1 MKLTRK
7 ISFIAILFFITTMF
21 YNFIPITAYADNLNQ
36 NDFNYQITINN
47 QPLKNGDS
55 ININNNS
62 KVTFKIDFERNGTLT
77 AGDKLVFTLPKVFKD
92 LKVLKYPDYCFG
104 KPIIKGNTLTLVANG
119 NITHVVNGYFSA
131 EATFNDTSNK
141 SKVDTPI
148 NINGKAQ
155 IIHINVP
162 NATPNPGDTD
172 SGKTDSGSGTGQGN
186 IVHINKTV
194 NGQHGF
200 NINNLNSSNNTFNF
214 KVEIN
219 THGING
225 ESTFKDNML
234 AAFQLVKGSLSIY
247 KVTPNGNVNVTNKF
261 LKYSTINNTSIEIK
275 NIPQNENYIIYY
287 KGTIPLKYANNFTNR
302 YGFAQNN
309 ATLNQYSSSVFGT
322 FRVDKISE
330 VTSNTIKGFFSKTV
344 NNQFYSNVGDIKT
357 YTLNVNPQNYLIKSG
372 AIIKDKMP
380 EGLELNSF
388 VGANMANS
396 TNQFIP
402 YNFKICEITKDGTY
416 KVLNP
421 SYNPMSES
429 QSGSVDGVITLNYQT
444 NELTIQFNKDT
455 TECFALSYTAK
466 VDKLLNKITNTA
478 EMSVDNLTTKSSS
491 TINFSS
497 NSGLIQ
503 VWKTVGANDNDQGNI
518 SYIYPGQSNDV
529 LYELHVQAYGIYPA
543 NYLNLEDDLPVGVIL
558 KSIEV
563 PKGFSYKIDGN
574 KIYVQN
580 DTIINSKISSETK
593 VIKIECS
600 LKDVPDGT
608 TTYNSL
614 KYNNNVVSTVQTKKG
629 YAFSA
634 IKAAKNSQTSNKI
647 TLQGAV
653 YGVYNSDGKL
663 LYKVTSGEN
672 GEIHGNINSTGNYYL
687 QELQAPKGYLVNN
700 TPIPFSIEK
709 SNIGTTL
716 NLGYIY
722 DSKIP
727 TNGGFTIQK
736 LSSNGAKLEGAEFTV
751 TGPDGFKRVVTT
763 NTDGIVKLT
772 DIPLG
777 TYTIKETKAPLG
789 YSLNPNIQS
798 FTINA
803 ENATKENEV
812 TFKDTQILGDLQII
826 KTNSTGS
833 KNLQGAEFDVSGPNG
848 FNKIATTNTDGV
860 ANLNNL
866 PWGTYTVKEIKAPLG
881 YNLNNES
888 QTVQVT
894 SASVGQIQSLT
905 FKDTQTLG
913 KLNITKTGK
922 DGVKLQGAEFT
933 VTGSNGFNKVVT
945 TNTEGVASL
954 NNLQWGTY
962 TIKETK
968 APQGYELNNKAQ
980 TITINSEDASQVQDL
995 TFNDSQ
1001 ILGQLSIL
1009 KTGANGYRLPGAEFK
1024 VIGQNGFNKV
1034 VTTNREGIAT
1044 LNNLQW
1050 GTYTVQEIKAPKGYN
1065 LNNKPQTVV
1074 INSNDVSKANNLTF
1088 VDSEVLGNLTIEKL
1102 NESGYKLAGAEFNIS
1117 GPNGFNRVVTTNTEG
1132 VASLNN
1138 LQWGTYTIKEI
1149 KAPQGYEL
1157 NNKTQ
1162 TISIDSNNVI
1172 STQNLKFADVRL
1184 NGSIKV
1190 TKLGKDGVK
1199 LSGAEFTITGA
1210 NNFRKVI
1217 TTDING
1223 VATLNNLPW
1232 GNYTIKETK
1241 APQGYKLSNK
1251 TQTVTINSNDVSQ
1264 IQSITFNDTQIL
1276 GKLNITK
1283 TGKNSV
1289 KLQGAEFTVTGP
1301 NGFSKVV
1308 TTNNE
1313 GVASLDNLQWGTY
1326 TIKETKAPLGYK
1338 LSDKAQIITINSN
1351 DVLQVQGVTF
1361 NDTQILGKLNITKTG
1376 KGGVKLKGA
1385 EFTVSGPNGFKEVVT
1400 TNKNGVATLENL
1412 QWGTYKVQETKAPVG
1427 YNLNNEVKTVQV
1439 TNASVGQVQS
1449 LTFNDT
1455 QILGKLNITKI
1466 GKDGVKLKGAE
1477 FTVSGPNGFKEVVT
1491 TNKDGVASL
1500 ENLQW
1505 GTYKVQETKAPK
1517 GYKLNENTQSVVINS
1532 NDVSN
1537 IQNITIVDGQ
1547 ETGSLTITKEGPNKE
1562 KLAGAVFEITGLNGF
1577 ERKVTTGDNGS
1588 ISLSGLPWGT
1598 YTVKEVKAPQGYE
1611 LNYKSQTVNINAK
1624 NVNLTQGLTFTDI
1637 RLNGSIK
1644 VTKLS
1649 KDGVKLSGAEFT
1661 ITGENNFKKV
1671 ITTDINGIATLN
1683 NLPWGTY
1690 TIKETKAPLG
1700 YTLSD
1705 KTQYVTINSEDV
1717 SQLQSLTFNDTQIL
1731 GKLNITKT
1739 GKDGVK
1745 LEGAE
1750 FTVSG
1755 PNGFKEVVTT
1765 DKNGVAAL
1773 DNLQWGIYKV
1783 QETKAPEGYNL
1794 NNEVKT
1800 VQVTNASVGQV
1811 QSLTFNDIQV
1821 LGKLNIIKTGKDGV
1835 KLEGAKFD
1843 VTGPN
1848 GFNKIVTTNK
1858 DGVASLDSLQW
1869 GTYTVKEVKAPQGYL
1884 LDSSSKI
1891 ININST
1897 DVEKIQS
1904 LSFEDVRMT
1913 GNLEV
1918 TKLGKDGVKLAG
1930 AEFQV
1935 TGENNFNKAI
1945 ITNKNGIASLNNL
1958 PWGTYE
1964 VKEIK
1969 APLGYK
1975 LSDKTQSVTIN
1986 STDVTHVQSL
1996 TFNDTQILGELSI
2009 IKTGKDGIRLE
2020 GAKFYI
2026 TGPNGFNKI
2035 VTTNK
2040 NGIAI
2045 LDNLQWGTYSVKEIK
2060 APEGYNLNDKVQNIQ
2075 VTNEN
2080 VGNIQSLTFNDTQIL
2095 GKITIT
2101 KIGKEG
2107 VKLEGAK
2114 FKVTGPNGFN
2124 KIVTTNIDGIASLD
2138 NLQWGTYS
2146 IKEVKAPQNYSLN
2159 NKVFNITINS
2169 KDAYQFLSI
2178 KDKLNSTNTITSY
2191 NNKNNNNSKSIAK
2204 ENNINKLNNIK
2215 NEITSYNNKN
2225 NKIENVDAKNS
2236 SKTNIENNN
2245 SQSNTESPK
2254 TGDASELPLIILLG
2268 FAIATLILINRRKI
2282 LNNKK

>member
-1 MKLTRK
+1 M
-7 ISFIAILFFITTMF
+7 
-21 YNFIPITAYADNLNQ
+21 
-36 NDFNYQITINN
+36 
-47 QPLKNGDS
+47 
-55 ININNNS
+55 
-62 KVTFKIDFERNGTLT
+62 
-77 AGDKLVFTLPKVFKD
+77 PKVFKD

-478 EMSVDNLTTKSSS
+478 EMSVDNLTTKSSR

-1138 LQWGTYTIKEI
+1138 LQWGTYTIKETKAPQGYELNNKTQTITINSNNTSNLNEIVFKDSKILGSLQITKTNENGKEKLAGAEFNISGPNGFNRVVTTNTEGVASLNNLQWGTYTIKEI

-1283 TGKNSV
+1283 TGKNSF

-1361 NDTQILGKLNITKTG
+1361 NDSQILGQLNIIKTG
-1376 KGGVKLKGA
+1376 KDGVKLAGA
-1385 EFTVSGPNGFKEVVT
+1385 KFKVTGQNGFNEIVT
-1400 TNKNGVATLENL
+1400 TNKEGLAALSNL
-1412 QWGTYKVQETKAPVG
+1412 PWGTYTIKEVKAPLG
-1427 YNLNNEVKTVQV
+1427 YNLNNEIKTVQI
-1439 TNASVGQVQS
+1439 TSASVGQVQS

-1466 GKDGVKLKGAE
+1466 GKDGVKLSGAQ
-1477 FTVSGPNGFKEVVT
+1477 FTISGPNGFNKTVT
-1491 TNKDGVASL
+1491 TNKEGVASL
-1500 ENLQW
+1500 SNLQW
-1505 GTYKVQETKAPK
+1505 GTYRIKETKAPL
-1517 GYKLNENTQSVVINS
+1517 GYKLNSEVQTIVINS

-1537 IQNITIVDGQ
+1537 VQSITVVDGQ
-1547 ETGSLTITKEGPNKE
+1547 ETGNITITKEGLNKE
-1562 KLAGAVFEITGLNGF
+1562 KLAGAIFEITGPNGF
-1577 ERKVTTGDNGS
+1577 NREVTTGDNGS
-1588 ISLSGLPWGT
+1588 VSLNGLAWGT
-1598 YTVKEVKAPQGYE
+1598 YTIKEIKAPQGYE
-1611 LNYKSQTVNINAK
+1611 LNYKPQTVNINAK
-1624 NVNLTQGLTFTDI
+1624 TVNLTQGLTFTDI

-1644 VTKLS
+1644 VTKLG

-1661 ITGENNFKKV
+1661 ITGANNFKKV
-1671 ITTDINGIATLN
+1671 ITTDINGVATLN

-1690 TIKETKAPLG
+1690 SIKETKAPIG
-1700 YTLSD
+1700 YKLSD
-1705 KTQYVTINSEDV
+1705 KTQTVNINSNDV
-1717 SQLQSLTFNDTQIL
+1717 SQIQGVTFNDTQILGKLSIIKTGKDGVKLQGAEFTVTGPNGFNETVTTNKEGVASLSNLPWGTYSVKEIKAPEGYNLNKTVKTVQVTNESVGQIQSLTFNDTQIL
-1731 GKLNITKT
+1731 GNLNITKL
-1739 GKDGVK
+1739 G
-1745 LEGAE
+1745 
-1750 FTVSG
+1750 
-1755 PNGFKEVVTT
+1755 
-1765 DKNGVAAL
+1765 KNGA
-1773 DNLQWGIYKV
+1773 
-1783 QETKAPEGYNL
+1783 
-1794 NNEVKT
+1794 
-1800 VQVTNASVGQV
+1800 
-1811 QSLTFNDIQV
+1811 
-1821 LGKLNIIKTGKDGV
+1821 
-1835 KLEGAKFD
+1835 KLEGAKF
-1843 VTGPN
+1843 TISSSN
-1848 GFNKIVTTNK
+1848 GFNETVTTNK
-1858 DGVASLDSLQW
+1858 EGVASLS
-1869 GTYTVKEVKAPQGYL
+1869 
-1884 LDSSSKI
+1884 
-1891 ININST
+1891 
-1897 DVEKIQS
+1897 
-1904 LSFEDVRMT
+1904 
-1913 GNLEV
+1913 
-1918 TKLGKDGVKLAG
+1918 
-1930 AEFQV
+1930 
-1935 TGENNFNKAI
+1935 
-1945 ITNKNGIASLNNL
+1945 NL
-1958 PWGTYE
+1958 PWGTYKI
-1964 VKEIK
+1964 KETK
-1969 APLGYK
+1969 APQGYK
-1975 LSDKTQSVTIN
+1975 LNDKIQTITIN
-1986 STDVTHVQSL
+1986 SSDVSQVQSL

-2020 GAKFYI
+2020 GAKFNI

-2060 APEGYNLNDKVQNIQ
+2060 APQGYNLNDKVQTIQ
-2075 VTNEN
+2075 VTSEN
-2080 VGNIQSLTFNDTQIL
+2080 VGTIQSLTFNDTQIL
-2095 GKITIT
+2095 GKLTIT
-2101 KIGKEG
+2101 KIGKDG

-2146 IKEVKAPQNYSLN
+2146 IKEIKAPQNYSLN

-2178 KDKLNSTNTITSY
+2178 KDKLNSKNIITSY
-2191 NNKNNNNSKSIAK
+2191 DNKNNKSNFK

-2215 NEITSYNNKN
+2215 NEITNYNNKN
-2225 NKIENVDAKNS
+2225 NKIENVAAKNS

-2254 TGDASELPLIILLG
+2254 TGDASELPIIILLG
-2268 FAIATLILINRRKI
+2268 FAVATLILINKGKI
-2282 LNNKK
+2282 LNSKK

>member
-21 YNFIPITAYADNLNQ
+21 YNFIPITAYADNLTPNA
-36 NDFNYQITINN
+36 FNYQITINN
-47 QPLKNGDS
+47 KPLKNGEN

-62 KVTFKIDFERNGTLT
+62 TVSFKIDFERNGDLK

-131 EATFNDTSNK
+131 EATFSDNNNK
-141 SKVDTPI
+141 SKVDAPI
-148 NINGKAQ
+148 DVNGKTQ

-162 NATPNPGDTD
+162 NVNQNHGDTD
-172 SGKTDSGSGTGQGN
+172 SGKTETGTGTGQGN

-194 NGQHGF
+194 NGQK
-200 NINNLNSSNNTFNF
+200 NITINNLNSSNNTFNF
-214 KVEIN
+214 KVDIN
-219 THGING
+219 TNGIKG
-225 ESTFKDNML
+225 KSTFTDNML
-234 AAFQLVKGSLSIY
+234 MGFQLVKGSLSIY
-247 KVTPNGNVNVTNKF
+247 QVTPSGNVNVTNQF
-261 LKYSTINNTSIEIK
+261 LKDSVMNNTSIKIN
-275 NIPQNENYIIYY
+275 NIPQNEKYIICY
-287 KGTIPLKYANNFTNR
+287 KGIIPLDYASRFTNR
-302 YGFAQNN
+302 YGIATNN
-309 ATLNQYSSSVFGT
+309 ATLGQYSSSVVVAFK
-322 FRVDKISE
+322 VDKVPE
-330 VTSNTIKGFFSKTV
+330 VTSNTLSNFLTKTV
-344 NNQFYSNVGDIKT
+344 NNKFYSNVGDVKT
-357 YTLNVNPQNYLIKSG
+357 YTLYVNPENYLIKAG
-372 AIIKDKMP
+372 AIITDKMP
-380 EGLELNSF
+380 EGLELDSF
-388 VGANMANS
+388 VNAKIAN
-396 TNQFIP
+396 TVGQFIP

-421 SYNPMSES
+421 LYNSMSKS

-444 NELTIQFNKDT
+444 NELTIQFNKNT
-455 TECFALSYTAK
+455 TEYFALSYTAK

-497 NSGLIQ
+497 NSGLIE
-503 VWKTVGANDNDQGNI
+503 VWKTVGSNDNNQGNI

-529 LYELHVQAYGIYPA
+529 LYELHIQAYGIYPA
-543 NYLNLEDDLPVGVIL
+543 NYLNLEDDLPAGVIL

-563 PKGFSYKIDGN
+563 PQGFSYKIDGN

-580 DTIINSKISSETK
+580 DTIINSKLESETK

-634 IKAAKNSQTSNKI
+634 IKVAKNSQTSNKI

-663 LYKVTSGEN
+663 LYKVTSGKN
-672 GEIHGNINSTGNYYL
+672 GEIYGNINSTGNYYL

-700 TPIPFSIEK
+700 NPIPFSIEK

-727 TNGGFTIQK
+727 TNGSFIIQK

-751 TGPDGFKRVVTT
+751 TGPNGFKRVVTT

-777 TYTIKETKAPLG
+777 TYKIKETKAPLG

-826 KTNSTGS
+826 KTNSIGS
-833 KNLQGAEFDVSGPNG
+833 EKLQGAEFNVSGPNG
-848 FNKIATTNTDGV
+848 FNKVVTTNTDGV
-860 ANLNNL
+860 ATLNNL

-933 VTGSNGFNKVVT
+933 VTGSNGFNKTVT
-945 TNTEGVASL
+945 TDKNGVASL
-954 NNLQWGTY
+954 NNLPWGTY

-1009 KTGANGYRLPGAEFK
+1009 KTGVNGYRLSGAEFK
-1024 VIGQNGFNKV
+1024 IIGQNGFNKV
-1034 VTTNREGIAT
+1034 VTTNKEGIAT
-1044 LNNLQW
+1044 LNNLPW
-1050 GTYTVQEIKAPKGYN
+1050 GTYTVQEIKAPKGYY
-1065 LNNKPQTVV
+1065 LNSKPQTVV

-1088 VDSEVLGNLTIEKL
+1088 VDNEVLGNLTIEKL

-1117 GPNGFNRVVTTNTEG
+1117 GPNGFNKVVTTNTDG

-1157 NNKTQ
+1157 NNNSQ
-1162 TISIDSNNVI
+1162 TITINSNNTSNLNEVVFKDSKILGSLQITKTNEDGKEKLAGAEFNISGPNGFNKVVTTNTDGVASLNNLQWGTYTIKEIKAPQGYELNNNSQTINIDSNNVS

-1210 NNFRKVI
+1210 NNFKTVI

-1232 GNYTIKETK
+1232 GTYTIKETK
-1241 APQGYKLSNK
+1241 APQGYKLSDK

-1283 TGKNSV
+1283 TGKDSV

-1361 NDTQILGKLNITKTG
+1361 NDSQILGQLNIIKTG
-1376 KGGVKLKGA
+1376 KDGVKLA
-1385 EFTVSGPNGFKEVVT
+1385 DTEFKVTGQNGFNEVVT
-1400 TNKNGVATLENL
+1400 TNKEGVAALSNL
-1412 QWGTYKVQETKAPVG
+1412 PWGTYTIKEIKAPLG
-1427 YNLNNEVKTVQV
+1427 YNLNNEIKTVQI
-1439 TNASVGQVQS
+1439 TSASVGQVQS

-1466 GKDGVKLKGAE
+1466 GKDGVKLSGAQ
-1477 FTVSGPNGFKEVVT
+1477 FTISGPNGFNKTVT
-1491 TNKDGVASL
+1491 TDKEGVASL
-1500 ENLQW
+1500 SNLPW
-1505 GTYKVQETKAPK
+1505 GTYRIKETKAPL
-1517 GYKLNENTQSVVINS
+1517 GYKLNSEVQTIVINS

-1537 IQNITIVDGQ
+1537 VQSITVVDGQ

-1562 KLAGAVFEITGLNGF
+1562 
-1577 ERKVTTGDNGS
+1577 
-1588 ISLSGLPWGT
+1588 
-1598 YTVKEVKAPQGYE
+1598 
-1611 LNYKSQTVNINAK
+1611 
-1624 NVNLTQGLTFTDI
+1624 
-1637 RLNGSIK
+1637 
-1644 VTKLS
+1644 
-1649 KDGVKLSGAEFT
+1649 
-1661 ITGENNFKKV
+1661 
-1671 ITTDINGIATLN
+1671 
-1683 NLPWGTY
+1683 
-1690 TIKETKAPLG
+1690 
-1700 YTLSD
+1700 
-1705 KTQYVTINSEDV
+1705 
-1717 SQLQSLTFNDTQIL
+1717 
-1731 GKLNITKT
+1731 
-1739 GKDGVK
+1739 
-1745 LEGAE
+1745 
-1750 FTVSG
+1750 
-1755 PNGFKEVVTT
+1755 
-1765 DKNGVAAL
+1765 
-1773 DNLQWGIYKV
+1773 
-1783 QETKAPEGYNL
+1783 
-1794 NNEVKT
+1794 
-1800 VQVTNASVGQV
+1800 
-1811 QSLTFNDIQV
+1811 
-1821 LGKLNIIKTGKDGV
+1821 
-1835 KLEGAKFD
+1835 
-1843 VTGPN
+1843 
-1848 GFNKIVTTNK
+1848 
-1858 DGVASLDSLQW
+1858 
-1869 GTYTVKEVKAPQGYL
+1869 
-1884 LDSSSKI
+1884 
-1891 ININST
+1891 
-1897 DVEKIQS
+1897 
-1904 LSFEDVRMT
+1904 
-1913 GNLEV
+1913 
-1918 TKLGKDGVKLAG
+1918 
-1930 AEFQV
+1930 
-1935 TGENNFNKAI
+1935 
-1945 ITNKNGIASLNNL
+1945 
-1958 PWGTYE
+1958 
-1964 VKEIK
+1964 
-1969 APLGYK
+1969 
-1975 LSDKTQSVTIN
+1975 
-1986 STDVTHVQSL
+1986 
-1996 TFNDTQILGELSI
+1996 
-2009 IKTGKDGIRLE
+2009 
-2020 GAKFYI
+2020 
-2026 TGPNGFNKI
+2026 
-2035 VTTNK
+2035 
-2040 NGIAI
+2040 
-2045 LDNLQWGTYSVKEIK
+2045 
-2060 APEGYNLNDKVQNIQ
+2060 
-2075 VTNEN
+2075 
-2080 VGNIQSLTFNDTQIL
+2080 
-2095 GKITIT
+2095 
-2101 KIGKEG
+2101 
-2107 VKLEGAK
+2107 
-2114 FKVTGPNGFN
+2114 
-2124 KIVTTNIDGIASLD
+2124 
-2138 NLQWGTYS
+2138 
-2146 IKEVKAPQNYSLN
+2146 
-2159 NKVFNITINS
+2159 
-2169 KDAYQFLSI
+2169 
-2178 KDKLNSTNTITSY
+2178 
-2191 NNKNNNNSKSIAK
+2191 
-2204 ENNINKLNNIK
+2204 
-2215 NEITSYNNKN
+2215 
-2225 NKIENVDAKNS
+2225 
-2236 SKTNIENNN
+2236 
-2245 SQSNTESPK
+2245 
-2254 TGDASELPLIILLG
+2254 
-2268 FAIATLILINRRKI
+2268 
-2282 LNNKK
+2282 